1 MLLNREYVSFAL
13 LRNKDSLTT
22 WDVWVMYNYE
32 KFVMLQKSLNYGQ
45 GERIVRMY
53 NKHNYEAIK
62 AGFEYYDCVE
72 AVKNVK

>member
-53 NKHNYEAIK
+53 NKQNYEAIK
-62 AGFEYYDCVE
+62 AGIEYYDCVDGI
-72 AVKNVK
+72 KNVA